1 MNAALSKDNEIVE
14 FIWDSS
20 SLFVRLCLYDFD
32 KGPNA
37 YSDKIEK
44 VCYARRYWK
53 GLLESGFR
61 RGDNELKQQK
71 PVAQANR

>member
-1 MNAALSKDNEIVE
+1 MNAALSKGNEMIE

-20 SLFVRLCLYDFD
+20 SDYVRLCIYDFD

-37 YSDKIEK
+37 YSDKYEHIG
-44 VCYARRYWK
+44 YARRYWK

-61 RGDNELKQQK
+61 RGDNELKDK
-71 PVAQANR
+71 MPVT